1 MFTTN
6 AAVISLKTLLES
18 GRFVVP
24 DFQRNYAWEAK
35 QVNEFWN
42 DLEFITQSKDEH
54 FVGSVILLSEEG
66 NPDLQV
72 IDGQQRLTTIFMLI
86 SLIRDLMMEQETQNL
101 QLAVSTFDVS
111 HEPISLLFRDL
122 ASAEPRFEGN
132 AQIKRDFLDCVIRN
146 PQDPNRRKFKKKDRS
161 ETRRLRKANT
171 FLERAIRDFMARNA
185 GEDVQSRLR
194 VLHDLFQTVI
204 KNLKVMSISTYNRKV
219 AVTIYM
225 TLNNRGLGLSPS
237 DLVKS
242 LLIRF
247 VSKSIDGQGFLES
260 KEVLKKWGEIIENV
274 GEDSLDQF
282 LRHYQLVYGRRSG
295 TGSNLLSIREKDIF
309 SIFEYDIVGEPKNPV
324 IDPSARAY
332 QVLEDLIKKSAT
344 YGQLIKFDSPAQD
357 EIQKKFDLTFRGLYS
372 LSDSYRIALL
382 AFLDGE
388 LGLSITELEEWIHF
402 VESLAIRWIIVGG
415 NAQVLE
421 NLFQATAIDALKL
434 RSEKDTTE
442 NILRR
447 RFVENLQIDE
457 NVSSRLYEAFDDSR
471 LARYIA
477 FKLNESLTGNMGV
490 LKFDPK
496 LIHVEHIAPDAMTE
510 DWKLSLGVLAIDQDE
525 IAAEYDDLTEKLGNK
540 TILEYGINMPLQNK
554 SFSIKKEG
562 ILDGKKRIKGYKDSS
577 IQLTQDLLSFEY
589 WSRELIESRTQW
601 FAEMFNILWG
611 YQTTKKV
618 ERFSTWHDSRLQ
630 V

>member
-6 AAVISLKTLLES
+6 AAVISVKTLLES

-101 QLAVSTFDVS
+101 QTAVSTFDVS
-111 HEPISLLFRDL
+111 HEPISLLFKDL
-122 ASAEPRFEGN
+122 ASAEPRFDGN
-132 AQIKRDFLDCVIRN
+132 AQIKKDFLDCVIRN
-146 PQDPNRRKFKKKDRS
+146 PKDPNRRKFKKKDRS
-161 ETRRLRKANT
+161 ETRRLRRANS
-171 FLERAIRDFMARNA
+171 FLEKALRDFMLRNA

-194 VLHDLFQTVI
+194 VLHNLFQTVI
-204 KNLKVMSISTYNRKV
+204 KNLKVMSISTYNRKE

-247 VSKSIDGQGFLES
+247 VSKSIEGHGFLDS
-260 KEVLKKWGEIIENV
+260 KEVLKKWGEIVENV

-282 LRHYQLVYGRRSG
+282 LRHYQLVYGRRNS
-295 TGSNLLSIREKDIF
+295 TNSNLLSIREKDIF
-309 SIFEYDIVGEPKNPV
+309 SIFEHDIVGTAKNPV
-324 IDPSARAY
+324 ENPSESAY
-332 QVLEDLIKKSAT
+332 KVLEDLIKKSAT
-344 YGQLIKFDSPAQD
+344 YGQLIKFENPDQD
-357 EIQKKFDLTFRGLYS
+357 EIQRKFELTFRGLNS
-372 LSDSYRIALL
+372 ISDSYRIAILALL
-382 AFLDGE
+382 DEEVA
-388 LGLSITELEEWIHF
+388 LSDIELEEWVHF

-421 NLFQATAIDALKL
+421 NLFQSTAIDVLKL
-434 RSEKDTTE
+434 RSEKEIAE
-442 NILRR
+442 NNLRK
-447 RFVENLQIDE
+447 RFVENLQLDE
-457 NVSSRLYEAFDDSR
+457 NVSLRLNEAFDDSR
-471 LARYIA
+471 LTRYIA
-477 FKLNESLTGNMGV
+477 FKLNEALSGNMGV

-496 LIHVEHIAPDAMTE
+496 LIHVEHIAPDSMTE
-510 DWKLSLGVLAIDQDE
+510 DWKSSLEILATDADE

-554 SFSIKKEG
+554 SFSVKKEG
-562 ILDGKKRIKGYKDSS
+562 ILVKRKKIKGYKDSS
-577 IQLTQDLLSFEY
+577 IQLTHDLLSFNE
-589 WSRELIESRTQW
+589 WSRELIDSRTQW

-611 YQTTKKV
+611 YQTNKKV
-618 ERFSTWHDSRLQ
+618 EKFSIWHNSRS
-630 V
+630 

>member
-6 AAVISLKTLLES
+6 AAVISVKTLLES

-66 NPDLQV
+66 NADLQV

-101 QLAVSTFDVS
+101 QLVVNTFDVS
-111 HEPISLLFRDL
+111 HEPISLLFKDL
-122 ASAEPRFEGN
+122 ASAEPRFDGN
-132 AQIKRDFLDCVIRN
+132 AQIKKDFLDCVIRN
-146 PQDPNRRKFKKKDRS
+146 PKDPNRRKFKKKDRS
-161 ETRRLRKANT
+161 ETRRLRKANF
-171 FLERAIRDFMARNA
+171 FLEKAIRDFMARNA

-204 KNLKVMSISTYNRKV
+204 KNLKVMSISTYNRKE

-247 VSKSIDGQGFLES
+247 VSKSIDGQGYLES
-260 KEVLKKWGEIIENV
+260 KEVLKKWGEIVANV

-282 LRHYQLVYGRRSG
+282 LRHYQLVYGRRGS

-309 SIFEYDIVGEPKNPV
+309 SIFEHDIVGEPKNPV
-324 IDPSARAY
+324 ADPSEKAY
-332 QVLEDLIKKSAT
+332 KVLEDLIKKSFT
-344 YGQLIKFDSPAQD
+344 YGQLIIFDNPDQD

-382 AFLDGE
+382 AFLDEGID
-388 LGLSITELEEWIHF
+388 LSIIELEEWIHF

-434 RSEKDTTE
+434 RSDKDIIE
-442 NILRR
+442 NILRK
-447 RFVENLQIDE
+447 RFAENLQIDE
-457 NVSSRLYEAFDDSR
+457 NVSLRLNEAFDDSQ
-471 LARYIA
+471 LSRYIA
-477 FKLNESLTGNMGV
+477 FKLNEALTGNMGV

-510 DWKLSLGVLAIDQDE
+510 EWKTSLEILAIDPDE

-554 SFSIKKEG
+554 SFEVKKEG
-562 ILDGKKRIKGYKDSS
+562 ILIKKKRIKGYKDSS
-577 IQLTQDLLSFEY
+577 IQLTQDLLSFEN
-589 WSRELIESRTQW
+589 WSRELIDSRTKW

-618 ERFSTWHDSRLQ
+618 EKFSNWYNSRP
-630 V
+630 

>member
-6 AAVISLKTLLES
+6 AAVISVKSLLES

-72 IDGQQRLTTIFMLI
+72 IDGQQRLTTIFMII
-86 SLIRDLMMEQETQNL
+86 SLIRDLMMEQETQTL

-111 HEPISLLFRDL
+111 HEPISLLFKDL
-122 ASAEPRFEGN
+122 ASAEPRFDGN
-132 AQIKRDFLDCVIRN
+132 SQIKKDFFDCIIRN
-146 PQDPNRRKFKKKDRS
+146 PKDPHRRKFKKKDRT
-161 ETRRLRKANT
+161 ETRRLRKANF
-171 FLERAIRDFMARNA
+171 FLEKALRDFMVRNA

-194 VLHDLFQTVI
+194 VLHDLFHTVI
-204 KNLKVMSISTYNRKV
+204 KNLKVMSISTYNRKE

-282 LRHYQLVYGRRSG
+282 LRHYQLVYGPRGSS
-295 TGSNLLSIREKDIF
+295 GSNLLSIREKDIF
-309 SIFEYDIVGEPKNPV
+309 SIFEHDIVGEPKNPV
-324 IDPSARAY
+324 VDPSAKAFK
-332 QVLEDLIKKSAT
+332 VLEDLIKKSAT
-344 YGQLIKFDSPAQD
+344 YGQFIKFENLDPN
-357 EIQKKFDLTFRGLYS
+357 EIQANFDLTFRGLYS

-382 AFLDGE
+382 AFLDE
-388 LGLSITELEEWIHF
+388 EVGLSVIELEEWIHF

-421 NLFQATAIDALKL
+421 NLFQSTAIDALKL
-434 RSEKDTTE
+434 RSKREISE
-442 NILRR
+442 NSLRK

-457 NVSSRLYEAFDDSR
+457 TVASKLSEASDDSR

-477 FKLNESLTGNMGV
+477 FKLNEALTGNMRV

-510 DWKLSLGVLAIDQDE
+510 DWKLSLDILTTDPDD

-554 SFSIKKEG
+554 SFSEKKEG
-562 ILDGKKRIKGYKDSS
+562 ILNKNKKIRGYRDSS
-577 IQLTQDLLSFEY
+577 IQLTHDLLSFEY
-589 WSRELIESRTQW
+589 WSRELIESRTKW

-611 YQTTKKV
+611 YQTTKRV
-618 ERFSTWHDSRLQ
+618 EKFSIWQNSRS
-630 V
+630 

>member
-6 AAVISLKTLLES
+6 AAVISVKNLLES

-111 HEPISLLFRDL
+111 HEPISLLFKDL

-146 PQDPNRRKFKKKDRS
+146 PKDPNRRKFKKKDRS

-171 FLERAIRDFMARNA
+171 FLEKALRDLMVRNA
-185 GEDVQSRLR
+185 GEDIQSRLR

-204 KNLKVMSISTYNRKV
+204 KNLKVMSITTYNRKE

-274 GEDSLDQF
+274 GDDSLDQF
-282 LRHYQLVYGRRSG
+282 LRHYQLVYGRRNS

-309 SIFEYDIVGEPKNPV
+309 SIFEHDIVGEPKNPV
-324 IDPSARAY
+324 SDPSAKAY

-344 YGQLIKFDSPAQD
+344 YGQLIKFDSPDQD
-357 EIQKKFDLTFRGLYS
+357 EIQRKFDLTFRGLYS

-382 AFLDGE
+382 AFFDE
-388 LGLSITELEEWIHF
+388 EVGLSLIELEEWIRF

-434 RSEKDTTE
+434 RSEKETSE
-442 NILRR
+442 NALRR

-457 NVSSRLYEAFDDSR
+457 NVSLRLHEAFDDSR

-490 LKFDPK
+490 LKFDPN

-510 DWKLSLGVLAIDQDE
+510 DWKISLGILATDQDE

-540 TILEYGINMPLQNK
+540 TILEFGINVPLQNK
-554 SFSIKKEG
+554 PFGIKKKG
-562 ILDGKKRIKGYKDSS
+562 ILVGKKKIKGYEDSS
-577 IQLTQDLLSFEY
+577 IQMTRDLLSFEF
-589 WSRELIESRTQW
+589 WSRELIEARTKW
-601 FAEMFNILWG
+601 FAEMFNIIWG

-618 ERFSTWHDSRLQ
+618 EKFSIWNNSRPQ
-630 V
+630 M

>member
-6 AAVISLKTLLES
+6 AAVISVKTLLES

-42 DLEFITQSKDEH
+42 DLEFITKSKDEH

-101 QLAVSTFDVS
+101 QTAVSTFDVS
-111 HEPISLLFRDL
+111 HEPISLLFKDL

-132 AQIKRDFLDCVIRN
+132 AQIKKDFLDCVIRN
-146 PQDPNRRKFKKKDRS
+146 PKDPNRRIFKKKDRS
-161 ETRRLRKANT
+161 ETRRLRKANS
-171 FLERAIRDFMARNA
+171 FLEKALRDLMVRNA

-204 KNLKVMSISTYNRKV
+204 KNLKVMSISTHNRKE

-247 VSKSIDGQGFLES
+247 VSKSIGGQGFLES

-274 GEDSLDQF
+274 GDDSLDQF
-282 LRHYQLVYGRRSG
+282 LRHYQLVYGRRSS

-309 SIFEYDIVGEPKNPV
+309 SIFEHDIVGEPKNPV
-324 IDPSARAY
+324 IDPSAKAY

-344 YGQLIKFDSPAQD
+344 YGQLIKFDSPDQD
-357 EIQKKFDLTFRGLYS
+357 EIQRKFDLTFRVLYS
-372 LSDSYRIALL
+372 ISDSYRIALL
-382 AFLDGE
+382 AFLDE
-388 LGLSITELEEWIHF
+388 EVGLSVIELEEWIRF

-434 RSEKDTTE
+434 RSEKDSSE
-442 NILRR
+442 IVLRR

-457 NVSSRLYEAFDDSR
+457 NVSLRLYEAFDDSR

-510 DWKLSLGVLAIDQDE
+510 DWKISLEILATDQDE
-525 IAAEYDDLTEKLGNK
+525 IATEYDDLTEKLGNK
-540 TILEYGINMPLQNK
+540 TILEFGINVPLQNK
-554 SFSIKKEG
+554 SFSIKKQG
-562 ILDGKKRIKGYKDSS
+562 ILVGKKKIKGYEASS
-577 IQLTQDLLSFEY
+577 IQMTQDLLLFEY
-589 WSRELIESRTQW
+589 WSRELIESRTKW
-601 FAEMFNILWG
+601 FAEMFNIIWG

-618 ERFSTWHDSRLQ
+618 EKFSNWHNSRPP